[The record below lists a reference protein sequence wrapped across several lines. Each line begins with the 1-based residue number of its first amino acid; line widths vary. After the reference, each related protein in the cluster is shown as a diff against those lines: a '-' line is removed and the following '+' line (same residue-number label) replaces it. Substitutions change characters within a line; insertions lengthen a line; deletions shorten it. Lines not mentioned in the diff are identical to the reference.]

1 MNGFQ
6 QTTPVRLRRV
16 VGPVEATLSGV
27 GIILGAGIY
36 ALIGAVAEKAGNAL
50 WLSFLISG
58 TMAAVIGICY
68 AELASMFPS
77 AGADYEYTRQAAGPR
92 AAFVIGWLI
101 VIANLV
107 GAATVALGFS
117 YYFNTFWR
125 AGIVEVAAVVLVC
138 ATLVAFVGIRQAIWV
153 SILLTLVEAAGLV
166 TVIAIG
172 IPHVGDVSLAPRT
185 DEMAGVASGAA
196 LVMFAFIGFEQIA
209 TLAEETEQPER
220 VVPLAML
227 SAVGIT
233 TVLYLLVAVA
243 AVSVVGWERLSAS
256 DAPLAEVVA
265 DAVGDRASDAVAV
278 VALFSTANTVLLMLV
293 AGSRLVYGMASTS
306 GLPRF
311 LAWVHPGMHTPARAI
326 ALSLLVSLG
335 FVMLEDISL
344 VASATNF
351 AVFVGFAA
359 ACLSVLLLRRRLP
372 DARRPFKAPLNPY
385 RVPVLPLL
393 GLGLVVFLTANLET
407 DALILGT
414 VLFLSGVV
422 AMEALSLWR
431 PRDRE
436 EGPG

>member
-1 MNGFQ
+1 MPRREALGSLSGHRPAVPRHRARVYPEAVNGFQ

-166 TVIAIG
+166 TVIRW
-172 IPHVGDVSLAPRT
+172 L
-185 DEMAGVASGAA
+185 
-196 LVMFAFIGFEQIA
+196 
-209 TLAEETEQPER
+209 
-220 VVPLAML
+220 
-227 SAVGIT
+227 
-233 TVLYLLVAVA
+233 
-243 AVSVVGWERLSAS
+243 VSVM
-256 DAPLAEVVA
+256 APCH
-265 DAVGDRASDAVAV
+265 GQ
-278 VALFSTANTVLLMLV
+278 
-293 AGSRLVYGMASTS
+293 
-306 GLPRF
+306 
-311 LAWVHPGMHTPARAI
+311 
-326 ALSLLVSLG
+326 
-335 FVMLEDISL
+335 
-344 VASATNF
+344 
-351 AVFVGFAA
+351 
-359 ACLSVLLLRRRLP
+359 
-372 DARRPFKAPLNPY
+372 
-385 RVPVLPLL
+385 
-393 GLGLVVFLTANLET
+393 
-407 DALILGT
+407 
-414 VLFLSGVV
+414 
-422 AMEALSLWR
+422 
-431 PRDRE
+431 
-436 EGPG
+436 GPSSP